1 MENSIDNKL
10 IFQKENKFTKQIISS
25 ILIVLIPFIYK
36 VFSKMKLVNND
47 MELVSLFAEAFELIF
62 SMMACAS
69 FLISYKRKKNDRIF
83 MIFLF
88 DTRI

>member
-1 MENSIDNKL
+1 MGVNINMENSIDNKL

-36 VFSKMKLVNND
+36 VFSKMKLANND
-47 MELVSLFAEAFELIF
+47 MELVSLFAEALVLIF

-69 FLISYKRKKNDRIF
+69 FLISYKRKK
-83 MIFLF
+83 MIEFL
-88 DTRI
+88 